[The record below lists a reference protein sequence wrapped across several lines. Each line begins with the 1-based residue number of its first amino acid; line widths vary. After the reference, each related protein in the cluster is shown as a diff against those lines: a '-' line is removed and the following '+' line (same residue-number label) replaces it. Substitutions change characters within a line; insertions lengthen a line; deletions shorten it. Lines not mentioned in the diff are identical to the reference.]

1 MRYLKQLLIILSIS
15 FAGEILSQY
24 IPLGIPASIYGMVI
38 MFTLLYA
45 GSLKLENVKEVGDF
59 LVGIMGIM
67 FVPATVGIIDCW
79 DVFSKSIW
87 LYLIV
92 IVVTTIVVMV
102 VSGLVTQA
110 IGRIEKRRGEGR
122 DEA

>member
-1 MRYLKQLLIILSIS
+1 MKYLKQLLIILSIS
-15 FAGEILSQY
+15 FAGEILSHY

-38 MFTLLYA
+38 LFTLLCTGA
-45 GSLKLENVKEVGDF
+45 LKLESVREVGKF

-79 DVFSKSIW
+79 NVFSRNLW

-92 IVVTTIVVMV
+92 IMVTTIIVMS
-102 VSGLVTQA
+102 VSAHVTQSL
-110 IGRIEKRRGEGR
+110 GKLKKGPKVEN
-122 DEA
+122 EA

>member
-1 MRYLKQLLIILSIS
+1 
-15 FAGEILSQY
+15 
-24 IPLGIPASIYGMVI
+24 
-38 MFTLLYA
+38 
-45 GSLKLENVKEVGDF
+45 
-59 LVGIMGIM
+59 
-67 FVPATVGIIDCW
+67 VGIIDCW